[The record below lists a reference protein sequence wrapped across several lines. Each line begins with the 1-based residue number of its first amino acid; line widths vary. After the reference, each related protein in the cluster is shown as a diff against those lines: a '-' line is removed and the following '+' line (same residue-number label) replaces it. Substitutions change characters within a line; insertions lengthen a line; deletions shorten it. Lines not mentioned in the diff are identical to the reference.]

1 MKSTAA
7 GLAALGRGPD
17 TMLIHMSPREV
28 AGLQQLAMA
37 HGGSL
42 TTNPHTGLP
51 EAGFLDKM
59 LPMIIGVGLN
69 FLAPGV
75 GTAIGSALG
84 GLSGAAGTGL
94 LVGGLQTLRTGDLG
108 KGLMAGLGAY
118 GGAGLGSALTAQGA
132 GVMGHEAGLRAIG
145 GPEAFTGANFAQP
158 VANAPAVINPVFDA
172 SAESLPDAAFDF
184 SGPAPKLATA
194 PVAPTPAPTNVPNP
208 LGQAYADAYQAAQ
221 PTDAMG
227 RLRAAGTGLQNI
239 TEPGFM
245 ANLGQQFPTG
255 MSKAAAGI
263 GAIGALGGF
272 EQPKLGF
279 AAPQQQTSTAKL
291 SGPIRRPYD
300 PERNLYT
307 DYGILQPTYAA
318 KGGEMHSV
326 PQLEDGGFVLTKK
339 AVDGMGKGSNDRGQR
354 AAAAGL
360 GAIPIK
366 GPGTGTS
373 DSIPTTIDGVRP
385 AKVSNGEA
393 YVPQKR
399 VKQAG
404 GAKKLYALMRKAEN
418 DARRRAA

>member
-17 TMLIHMSPREV
+17 SMLVHMSPREV

-51 EAGFLDKM
+51 EAGVLDSM

-75 GTAIGSALG
+75 GTAVGSALG

-94 LVGGLQTLRTGDLG
+94 LVGGLHGLATGFKDPL
-108 KGLMAGLGAY
+108 KSVTAGLGAFS
-118 GGAGLGSALTAQGA
+118 GAGLGGAAEASGLLGGAEAAGA
-132 GVMGHEAGLRAIG
+132 GVPDVGLSGGNAPQIEAVKAAEAGARTSGITNAMSPQVYPSSVPTLAQPAAAVDPYAIDGAIG
-145 GPEAFTGANFAQP
+145 ARSPDMAT
-158 VANAPAVINPVFDA
+158 
-172 SAESLPDAAFDF
+172 SAKPSFM
-184 SGPAPKLATA
+184 
-194 PVAPTPAPTNVPNP
+194 
-208 LGQAYADAYQAAQ
+208 QA
-221 PTDAMG
+221 
-227 RLRAAGTGLQNI
+227 
-239 TEPGFM
+239 
-245 ANLGQQFPTG
+245 LGQQFDSAPA
-255 MSKAAAGI
+255 KAAAGI

-272 EQPKLGF
+272 EQPQFGF
-279 AAPQQQTSTAKL
+279 AAPQQGASNYRAQAMN
-291 SGPIRRPYD
+291 RRPYD
-300 PERNLYT
+300 PERNLFT
-307 DYGILQPTYAA
+307 DYGQLQPVYAA

-339 AVDGMGKGSNDRGQR
+339 AVDGLGKGDNERGQR
-354 AAAAGL
+354 AARAGL

-373 DSIPTTIDGVRP
+373 DDIPTTIDGVRP

-393 YVPQKR
+393 YIPSKR

-404 GAKKLYALMRKAEN
+404 GAKKLYALMRKAEQ
-418 DARRRAA
+418 DAKRRAA